1 MLHAKESG
9 ISSGRLGLWLACTFT
24 FPLPINKKVMTCI
37 ITICQCRETVDWK
50 NENNP
55 PHCEESVQPATNK
68 NNTSLHT
75 LWWCADNRFIM
86 VIEMSRLQI
95 GLKSYAQFLKSNE
108 RAAQV
113 RFDIT
118 NMISDQ
124 NCTTQSLIT
133 TSLHPLWNRRIQ
145 SAPIFHRSSS
155 WFVEKQ
161 KQRGFHN
168 IHFVFKTEMMRDRAK
183 MVWFSQNRNDAI

>member
-1 MLHAKESG
+1 MRLVTERMKIIPHIVKSLYNLQQMRTTHLYIHCTVVCRQSIYDGNWNESTA
-9 ISSGRLGLWLACTFT
+9 IWTE
-24 FPLPINKKVMTCI
+24 I
-37 ITICQCRETVDWK
+37 IRE
-50 NENNP
+50 
-55 PHCEESVQPATNK
+55 
-68 NNTSLHT
+68 
-75 LWWCADNRFIM
+75 
-86 VIEMSRLQI
+86 
-95 GLKSYAQFLKSNE
+95 SNE